1 MYLVCKID
9 GKRGF
14 LQKLLHF
21 YYTTFRSQPK
31 FRTLK
36 NEFESFF
43 NISVQVSQF

>member
-14 LQKLLHF
+14 LQKILHF

-43 NISVQVSQF
+43 